1 MESSEG
7 LQRTVLIVDDEE
19 PIRRMLERLLGMHA
33 FGAVAVATIA
43 TIAEGIAAAEQRRF
57 DAAIL
62 DLSLGELGSGLDFLA
77 WLRQHPGTADI
88 PVLILTGRTHLGED
102 DEALIRR
109 HKAYVFYKPQPVSVL
124 VEYLGRLL

>member
-1 MESSEG
+1 MAASERP
-7 LQRTVLIVDDEE
+7 QRTVLIVDDEE
-19 PIRRMLERLLGMHA
+19 AIRRMLERLLRLHG
-33 FGAVAVATIA
+33 FDAVPVA
-43 TIAEGIAAAEQRRF
+43 TIAEGIAAAEQRQF

-77 WLRQHPGTADI
+77 WLRQHPGTTDI
-88 PVLILTGRTHLGED
+88 PVLILTGKTHLGED

-109 HKAYVFYKPQPVSVL
+109 HRAYVFYKPQPVAVL